1 MTSPTIQRYG
11 LLGALLLVAC
21 GDSRREPAGDGSS
34 PLSADIAGG
43 EASEFGGLS
52 LYCLPT
58 SETPRDLDD
67 DDVAPWVARV
77 EVPHE
82 VSFAWQRQF
91 LTDAITGFEEK
102 TRVSL
107 DVTVVEAYDIVF
119 EPGCSGGQRAL
130 QFVLDVALQTADG
143 ALQGTFRHRV
153 GTAPSAAPSLG
164 APLYT
169 YFNPYTH
176 EPTSLDDFSGSIDFG
191 VDLTRYYRRELGV
204 QLTIDG
210 SSISGRLTPFLV
222 PADGRNP
229 GAGFSPIIG
238 VFPEDDCAFKSGRSF
253 ELDADLTGFPEATPR
268 ALYERVVS
276 AWQRPVPAQWE
287 DGGNTE
293 LTLVAGQP
301 SRVCQQ
307 SWLSEMTLVDV
318 EVPVRLATADARLAL
333 EQTVSFRFRKGPG
346 SEAAIAGDDYPHIWI
361 PVDRF
366 EQVTGI
372 EGVDFA
378 TAEYGRVEFYNVLD
392 LAANSLTGSL
402 IVRTWEN
409 VDEQRAGYP
418 ALTW

>member
-1 MTSPTIQRYG
+1 MISATIRRYG
-11 LLGALLLVAC
+11 LLGGLLLIAC

-34 PLSADIAGG
+34 RLSADVAGG

-52 LYCLPT
+52 LYCLPI
-58 SETPRDLDD
+58 SETPLELDD
-67 DDVAPWVARV
+67 DVVAPWVARV
-77 EVPHE
+77 EAPHE
-82 VSFAWQRQF
+82 VSFAWRRQF

-119 EPGCSGGQRAL
+119 EPGCSGGQHAL
-130 QFVLDVALQTADG
+130 QFVLDIALETADG
-143 ALQGTFRHRV
+143 ALRGTFRHRV
-153 GTAPSAAPSLG
+153 GTAPSAAPTLG

-204 QLTIDG
+204 GLIFDG
-210 SSISGRLTPFLV
+210 SSISGRLTPFLA
-222 PADGRNP
+222 PTNGRNP
-229 GAGFSPIIG
+229 GAGYHPIIG
-238 VFPEDDCAFKSGRSF
+238 VFPEDDCAFTSGRSF
-253 ELDADLTGFPEATPR
+253 DLEGELTGFPEATPR
-268 ALYERVVS
+268 ALYERVVA
-276 AWQRPVPAQWE
+276 AWQDPIPARWE
-287 DGGNTE
+287 DGGSTE
-293 LTLVAGQP
+293 LTLIAGPP

-307 SWLSEMTLVDV
+307 SWLSEIASVDIDI
-318 EVPVRLATADARLAL
+318 PVRLDTADARLAL

-346 SEAAIAGDDYPHIWI
+346 GEAAIAGEDYPPIWI

-372 EGVDFA
+372 EVPDFA
-378 TAEYGRVEFYNVLD
+378 TAEYARVEFYNVLD